1 MKTLGLAAT
10 LMLLGTLTLASAD
23 VTVDNQ
29 IAAIAAATP
38 EERTTLVNDFKGTL
52 STLNDKDRAAA
63 IEQMGAAISAT
74 AKQTQT
80 QAQTR
85 QRSRIGQM
93 QQNKDTQMS
102 QHMNQQQTA
111 SQAMKQGMI
120 NSNAVPGVPKNF
132 IGHK

>member
-10 LMLLGTLTLASAD
+10 FMLLGTLTLASAD

-52 STLNDKDRAAA
+52 STLSDKDRATA

-74 AKQTQT
+74 AKQTQV
-80 QAQTR
+80 QTR

>member
-23 VTVDNQ
+23 VTVDDQ

-38 EERTTLVNDFKGTL
+38 EQRTTLVNDFKETL
-52 STLNDKDRAAA
+52 STLSDKDRAAA

-74 AKQTQT
+74 GKQQQT
-80 QAQTR
+80 QAQTK

-93 QQNKDTQMS
+93 EQNKDTQMG
-102 QHMNQQQTA
+102 QHMSQQQTA

-120 NSNAVPGVPKNF
+120 KSNAVPGVPKNF